1 MYRLKRPQALL
12 DSIVALQKE
21 KENMGQEYED
31 LKKMLLKTKEKGK
44 ATDWKN
50 KDEIERTEEMSQ
62 LEKDEGEGTQSDYEK
77 PDT

>member
-1 MYRLKRPQALL
+1 
-12 DSIVALQKE
+12 
-21 KENMGQEYED
+21 MGQEYED